1 MKGVCFSYLLDSL
14 AKKIFNSRACRSISF
29 APRKLLTFEKTSVS
43 RAFAF
48 LKLIGS
54 ALLLFSAPDLL
65 HCTSTV
71 IKYFSIGSLP
81 YYLYKIERTK
91 WGVKY
96 ILSIKPIHYLT
107 LSNTTKL
114 NKNRIARRER
124 ERERAEKEQTPV

>member
-1 MKGVCFSYLLDSL
+1 MLLHS
-14 AKKIFNSRACRSISF
+14 
-29 APRKLLTFEKTSVS
+29 
-43 RAFAF
+43 

-54 ALLLFSAPDLL
+54 ALLLFSAQIFA
-65 HCTSTV
+65 TV
-71 IKYFSIGSLP
+71 LIKYFSIGSLP

-114 NKNRIARRER
+114 NKNRIARRET
-124 ERERAEKEQTPV
+124 ETEKAEKEQTPV